1 MKYGLQMYS
10 VRDAAQGDLL
20 GTLEKVGKLGY
31 HYAEFAG
38 FFGIPADQ
46 VKAKLDE
53 CGMEV
58 SSTHT
63 GWQELTEDKLEETI
77 KYHKTIGNKRYIV
90 PGVDTSNK
98 EALDHAVE
106 LFNKYQPMLAAE
118 GIELGY
124 HNHHREFILNGSALY
139 PNLYFRE
146 KTNIKF
152 EIDTFWAFV
161 AHRDPV
167 TVLEEFKDRLIGC
180 IHLKDGNRYPTVA
193 GKALGE
199 GSAPVRDVMAKANDL
214 GLLMVVESEGLNP
227 TGLEEVKRCAD
238 FLKKE
243 TV

>member
-1 MKYGLQMYS
+1 MKYGLQLYS
-10 VRDAAQGDLL
+10 VRDAAEKDYEM
-20 GTLEKVGKLGY
+20 TLREVAAMGY
-31 HYAEFAG
+31 EYVEPAG
-38 FFGIPADQ
+38 FFGHSAEQ
-46 VKAKLDE
+46 VKEWLDKY
-53 CGMEV
+53 GLTV
-58 SSTHT
+58 SGTHS
-63 GWQELTEDKLEETI
+63 GFGDLENDFAGTV

-124 HNHHREFILNGSALY
+124 HNHHREFILNGNAIY
-139 PNLYFRE
+139 PNLYFKE

-199 GSAPVRDVMAKANDL
+199 GSAPVRDVMAKAKDL

>member
-1 MKYGLQMYS
+1 MNYGIQMYS
-10 VRDAAQGDLL
+10 LRDITGNDLEGALAAVA
-20 GTLEKVGKLGY
+20 EMGY
-31 HYAEFAG
+31 QNVEFAG
-38 FFGIPADQ
+38 FFGHSAEE
-46 VKAKLDE
+46 VRAMLDRNHL
-53 CGMEV
+53 EV
-58 SSTHT
+58 SGTHS
-63 GWQELTEDKLEETI
+63 GLGELTDNFAETV